1 MRVFAFAVAFS
12 AVIAAGAAYA
22 QAPAAPAAPRPT
34 PAPAAP
40 AGQKPA
46 PAPPLAGPGQKPAP
60 AAPAPP
66 VELKPRFQD
75 GMKYAYVNVQAVAAA
90 PVEGRTAAEKIKV
103 LQEQK
108 SRELQ
113 EKNKAL
119 QSAQQKLEQGGS
131 VLSDSARAQLQAD
144 IDRQQ
149 RDLQRFTEDAQQ
161 DVQQLAE
168 QVEQDF
174 NRKLTPVI
182 DKVAKQK
189 QVHFVFNAS
198 QSGLIWAEPGMDLTA
213 EVIQAFDGGG
223 GAAAAPAPAP
233 PPAPAPA
240 PAK

>member
-1 MRVFAFAVAFS
+1 MRVFVSVLAFS

-22 QAPAAPAAPRPT
+22 QAPAAAPQAPAAPRPT

-46 PAPPLAGPGQKPAP
+46 PPLAPGQKPAP
-60 AAPAPP
+60 PAPAPA

-90 PVEGRTAAEKIKV
+90 SVEGKVAAEKIKG

-144 IDRQQ
+144 IERQQ

-168 QVEQDF
+168 QVEGEF

-189 QVHFVFNAS
+189 GVHFVFNAA

-213 EVIQAFDGGG
+213 EVIQAFDTP
-223 GAAAAPAPAP
+223 AAAAPAPAATP
-233 PPAPAPA
+233 
-240 PAK
+240 K

>member
-1 MRVFAFAVAFS
+1 VFASVLAFS

-22 QAPAAPAAPRPT
+22 QAPAAAPQAPAAPRPT

-46 PAPPLAGPGQKPAP
+46 PPLAPGQKPAP
-60 AAPAPP
+60 PAPAPA

-90 PVEGRTAAEKIKV
+90 SVEGKVAAEKIKG

-144 IDRQQ
+144 IERQQ

-168 QVEQDF
+168 QVEGEF

-189 QVHFVFNAS
+189 GVHFVFNAA

-213 EVIQAFDGGG
+213 EVIQAFDTP
-223 GAAAAPAPAP
+223 AAAAPAPAATP
-233 PPAPAPA
+233 
-240 PAK
+240 K